1 MSNDAATIP
10 AAFDPDVE
18 RFDDRVILVTGA
30 GDGIGRAVS
39 VALAKRGATVVMIGR
54 TTRKLED
61 VYDEIDTAGYTQPV
75 IQPMNLEGAAP
86 PDYAKLADDIGE
98 NLGRLDGIL
107 HNAALLGA
115 LAPIELADLELW
127 YKVMQVNLNAPF
139 MLTQACLPLLRQSED
154 ASIVFTS
161 DAVGRKGKAYWG
173 AYGVSKFGIE
183 GLSQILADETEHEG
197 RVRVNTIYPG
207 PVATRIRRNAYP
219 GESGNLHPA
228 PAEVIAPFLY
238 LLGPA
243 SKGVTGQAFT
253 R

>member
-1 MSNDAATIP
+1 MSTDPTTIP
-10 AAFDPDVE
+10 ADFNPDNE

-39 VALAKRGATVVMIGR
+39 LALAERGATVVMIGR
-54 TTRKLED
+54 TTRKLEA
-61 VYDEIDTAGYTQPV
+61 VYDEIVAAGASEPV
-75 IQPMNLEGAAP
+75 IQPMNLQGAAP
-86 PDYAKLADDIGE
+86 PDYEKLANDIGE

-127 YKVMQVNLNAPF
+127 YKVIQVNLNAPF

-161 DAVGRKGKAYWG
+161 DSVGRKGKAYWG

-183 GLSQILADETEHEG
+183 GLSQILADETENEG
-197 RVRVNTIYPG
+197 RIRVNTIYPG

-219 GESGNLHPA
+219 GESGDMHPA

-238 LLGPA
+238 LLGPS
-243 SKGVTGQAFT
+243 SKGVTGQAFS